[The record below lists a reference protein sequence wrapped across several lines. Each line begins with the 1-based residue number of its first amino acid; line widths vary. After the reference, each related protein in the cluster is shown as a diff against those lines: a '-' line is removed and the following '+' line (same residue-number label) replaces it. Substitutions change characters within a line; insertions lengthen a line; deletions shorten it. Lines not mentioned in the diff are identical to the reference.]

1 MVDVPTG
8 TDVWAWVSVGTGAL
22 VQMEVLVGAS
32 GRTSV
37 AVHVGEGVA
46 EARVSGRGIAPVIK
60 KETQAMDTKTRIIDS
75 PK

>member
-1 MVDVPTG
+1 
-8 TDVWAWVSVGTGAL
+8 
-22 VQMEVLVGAS
+22 MEVLVGAS

-46 EARVSGRGIAPVIK
+46 EASVSGRGIAPVIK

>member
-1 MVDVPTG
+1 
-8 TDVWAWVSVGTGAL
+8 
-22 VQMEVLVGAS
+22 MEVLVGAS